1 MHGTDIGSPS
11 YELEIEEPKKK
22 RPGKREER
30 NTKITQ
36 LE

>member
-22 RPGKREER
+22 RDLAKGRKETPK
-30 NTKITQ
+30 
-36 LE
+36 